1 MSDNYLLELEESK
14 LADEKALKLDVQ
26 DELGE
31 IVIAPEVIEIISGIA
46 ASKVEG
52 VYKMQGS
59 FANNVTELLGRSVY
73 GKGVYLSNT
82 EDGIQVDA
90 HVSVKYGVSVPKVA
104 TEIQQRIKQQV
115 LFMTDVTLSQVN
127 VHIIAVIPE
136 KQEAV
141 NLDELFDDNEDD
153 NE

>member
-1 MSDNYLLELEESK
+1 M
-14 LADEKALKLDVQ
+14 ADEKALKLDVQ

-90 HVSVKYGVSVPKVA
+90 YVSVKYGVSVPKVA

-115 LFMTDVTLSQVN
+115 LFMTDVTLAQVN
-127 VHIIAVIPE
+127 VYIVAVIPE

>member
-1 MSDNYLLELEESK
+1 M
-14 LADEKALKLDVQ
+14 ADEKALKLDVH

-90 HVSVKYGVSVPKVA
+90 YVSVKYVVSVPKVA

-115 LFMTDVTLSQVN
+115 LFMTDVTLAQVN
-127 VHIIAVIPE
+127 VHIVAVIPE

>member
-1 MSDNYLLELEESK
+1 M
-14 LADEKALKLDVQ
+14 ADEKALKLDVQ

-82 EDGIQVDA
+82 EDGIQVDTY
-90 HVSVKYGVSVPKVA
+90 VSVKYGVSVPKVA

-115 LFMTDVTLSQVN
+115 LFMTDVTLAQVN
-127 VHIIAVIPE
+127 VHIVAVIPE
-136 KQEAV
+136 KHEAV

>member
-1 MSDNYLLELEESK
+1 M
-14 LADEKALKLDVQ
+14 ADEKALKLDVQ

-31 IVIAPEVIEIISGIA
+31 IVIAPEVIEIISGIS

-90 HVSVKYGVSVPKVA
+90 YVSVKYGVSVPKVA

-115 LFMTDVTLSQVN
+115 LFMTDVTLAQVN
-127 VHIIAVIPE
+127 VHIVAVIPE